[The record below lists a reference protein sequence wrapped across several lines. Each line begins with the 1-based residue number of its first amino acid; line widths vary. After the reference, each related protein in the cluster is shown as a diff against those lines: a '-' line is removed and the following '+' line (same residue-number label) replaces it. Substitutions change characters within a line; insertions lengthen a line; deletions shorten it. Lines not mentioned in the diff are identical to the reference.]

1 MRKFALIAVAAVV
14 TGLIVGFAI
23 AGSGDDGGGGKQA
36 TTPELEP
43 LPGSS
48 SLDEGATGPDRGT
61 TGDKGSTD
69 QSGGASEPSTPAPTP
84 GNSGGGAAAP
94 QDTETNDTPPPSGSP
109 AERFERFC
117 EENPGAC

>member
-1 MRKFALIAVAAVV
+1 MRKFALIAAAAVV
-14 TGLIVGFAI
+14 TGLIVGLAI
-23 AGSGDDGGGGKQA
+23 AGSGDDGGCGKQA
-36 TTPELEP
+36 TTPELAP

-48 SLDEGATGPDRGT
+48 SLDEGATGPDSGT
-61 TGDKGSTD
+61 TGDKGTTG
-69 QSGGASEPSTPAPTP
+69 QSGGSSEPSTPTPTT
-84 GNSGGGAAAP
+84 GGSGGGAAAP

>member
-1 MRKFALIAVAAVV
+1 VRKFALIAVAAVV
-14 TGLIVGFAI
+14 TGLIVGLAL
-23 AGSGDDGGGGKQA
+23 AGSGGDDNGGTRA

-48 SLDEGATGPDRGT
+48 SLDGGT
-61 TGDKGSTD
+61 TGDSGATGD
-69 QSGGASEPSTPAPTP
+69 EGTTGESGGTGEPTTTTPSQQD
-84 GNSGGGAAAP
+84 SGGGAAPP

>member
-1 MRKFALIAVAAVV
+1 MRKFALIGVAAVL
-14 TGLIVGFAI
+14 TGVIVGFAI
-23 AGSGDDGGGGKQA
+23 AGSGGDDGGGTKA

-48 SLDEGATGPDRGT
+48 SLDEGTTDRDRGATGEQGT
-61 TGDKGSTD
+61 TG
-69 QSGGASEPSTPAPTP
+69 QSGGSSEPATPAPTP
-84 GNSGGGAAAP
+84 DSTGGGAAAP

-109 AERFERFC
+109 AERFEQFC